1 MTLEYRLS
9 SDAERYLL
17 LSSGRT
23 ASICSYRASFG
34 VTDLFLGVSPT
45 QGAASRHA
53 TGFVGVQQEA
63 MARTEEIQSS
73 DATAFSHLCQ
83 LIYEAEVQFGPEER
97 ILRLQGRDGPLTQSL
112 TRDDI
117 WFRGEYDFTVG
128 ANYGIYSSMMRQQ
141 QAQVLQQISQ
151 TSPFVNQDPG
161 RRWEVENF
169 VFHSYGF
176 PEPSIFIGPK
186 DAVSAGSP
194 TKPDEENGEMDQS
207 IYGEGLPAPVH
218 PSDND
223 EEHLRVHRDHISSPA
238 FAALGSPNL
247 SGHFAHI
254 QATQAQIKS
263 KMMMSQMSAQNAM
276 MGNQPELN
284 LKLNLSPMHGMSPLL
299 KELNQLELWEMLLNE
314 LGIQLELNLHNKSI

>member
-1 MTLEYRLS
+1 
-9 SDAERYLL
+9 
-17 LSSGRT
+17 
-23 ASICSYRASFG
+23 
-34 VTDLFLGVSPT
+34 
-45 QGAASRHA
+45 
-53 TGFVGVQQEA
+53 
-63 MARTEEIQSS
+63 
-73 DATAFSHLCQ
+73 
-83 LIYEAEVQFGPEER
+83 
-97 ILRLQGRDGPLTQSL
+97 
-112 TRDDI
+112 
-117 WFRGEYDFTVG
+117 
-128 ANYGIYSSMMRQQ
+128 MMRQQ

-276 MGNQPELN
+276 MGNQPGAQPQTQPQPN
-284 LKLNLSPMHGMSPLL
+284 ARNVAS
-299 KELNQLELWEMLLNE
+299 LEGVESAGAM
-314 LGIQLELNLHNKSI
+314 GDVTQRVGDPTGAQPPQ